1 MQPQTGASKEQGLNQ
16 NCVTGFRYQAFLVTI
31 NINDSIFIISINH
44 NLCFFTKKY
53 WCLKKV
59 NQAFSF
65 YIKMFLLG
73 RFENIYFL
81 HVSLRSREKKCEYVI
96 KIPKGIKNI
105 YQSKWNGD
113 PIGASSICLE
123 HFLLNLKDLHLF
135 ATLGKLRKNF

>member
-1 MQPQTGASKEQGLNQ
+1 M
-16 NCVTGFRYQAFLVTI
+16 FR
-31 NINDSIFIISINH
+31 
-44 NLCFFTKKY
+44 
-53 WCLKKV
+53 
-59 NQAFSF
+59 
-65 YIKMFLLG
+65 LG
-73 RFENIYFL
+73 CFENIHFL
-81 HVSLRSREKKCEYVI
+81 HVSLRSREKKSEYVI